1 MKKIVRLTE
10 EDLSRLVNKVVNEQ
24 NVINIKSSTNLREIP
39 DGAFYRNISMKR
51 AGNTL
56 SFYIKELKTRFEI
69 RIP

>member
-1 MKKIVRLTE
+1 MTKIVRLTE

-39 DGAFYRNISMKR
+39 DGSFYRNISMKR
-51 AGNTL
+51 AKNTL